1 MYVTDPSDGND
12 TEPCVPWVTLVN
24 ARPASSKLSALAPF
38 VPVIRLAVTAVSSAV
53 VRLSAAMSATA
64 VTVTD
69 TVAVSTLP
77 SPDVT
82 V

>member
-1 MYVTDPSDGND
+1 MYVTDPSARNV
-12 TEPCVPWVTLVN
+12 TAPCAPWVTLVN
-24 ARPASSKLSALAPF
+24 ARPAFSKLSALAPF
-38 VPVIRLAVTAVSSAV
+38 VPVIRFAVIAVSSV
-53 VRLSAAMSATA
+53 VVSVSAAMSATA